1 MQRLII
7 HLLLS
12 LVSFIGIVID
22 SGLVWI
28 LSIIGMVSLFL
39 SSLIIDYIVEIR
51 EVNLNG
57 RK

>member
-22 SGLVWI
+22 SDFVWG